1 MSTTDITLPAAT
13 ISDSRGAAAEM
24 SVAATLL
31 PVVEPCTSA
40 NSIVSPASRVYSR
53 LMQLDATNNDR
64 KHDIVVVG
72 ASGFTGRLVVEYLAG
87 RYPVDAPLRWAVAGR
102 NREKIDR
109 VIAEYCPAGNSP
121 AVLVVDS
128 HDGIAL
134 RKLARDTRVVLTT
147 VGPYANYGS
156 ELVAACAACGTHYCD
171 LAGEAQWIR
180 QMIDEHQSSAR
191 KSGARIV
198 PSCGFDSI
206 PSDIGVFFLQQQAR
220 AIYGKT
226 CDDIVLLVRGISGGA
241 SGGTF
246 ASMLNAIEEAQ
257 KDRKIASILGH
268 PYGLNPRGERDGPDG
283 RDQTGVRY
291 NAAAAAWTAPFV
303 MAAINT
309 RIVRRTNALLDY
321 SYGREFRYREATCT
335 GSGFGGWWKS
345 VVTTGGLACFM
356 LACSFEFTRSALV
369 RRVIPAPGQGPS
381 RQQRENG
388 YFDLR
393 LFGTTEDGELV
404 RARVRGDRDPGYGST
419 SRMLS
424 ESALCL
430 AEDHLQVGG
439 GFWTPAS
446 AMGQPLMERL
456 ISNAG
461 LTFELVS

>member
-1 MSTTDITLPAAT
+1 
-13 ISDSRGAAAEM
+13 
-24 SVAATLL
+24 
-31 PVVEPCTSA
+31 
-40 NSIVSPASRVYSR
+40 
-53 LMQLDATNNDR
+53 
-64 KHDIVVVG
+64 
-72 ASGFTGRLVVEYLAG
+72 
-87 RYPVDAPLRWAVAGR
+87 
-102 NREKIDR
+102 
-109 VIAEYCPAGNSP
+109 
-121 AVLVVDS
+121 VVDS

-171 LAGEAQWIR
+171 LAGEPQWIR

-198 PSCGFDSI
+198 PGCGFDSI

-268 PYGLNPRGERDGPDG
+268 PYSLNPQGERDGPDG

-345 VVTTGGLACFM
+345 VVTAGGLACFM

-393 LFGTTEDGELV
+393 LFGTTEDGEAI

-424 ESALCL
+424 ESAICL
-430 AEDHLQVGG
+430 SEDRLQVGG